1 MLQEQMIM
9 RALIETTA
17 SQLVDDSGR
26 LEISADAAAHPYRA
40 WIWLSVFAAG
50 GAFWFAVGLGIHA
63 LMQ

>member
-1 MLQEQMIM
+1 M
-9 RALIETTA
+9 RALIDTTA
-17 SQLVDDSGR
+17 SQLVDESGQ
-26 LEISADAAAHPYRA
+26 LDIPVDADAHPYRA